1 MEQDEDDVMA
11 DAFRARDI
19 GLLAQKK
26 ILGRMATNKN
36 TRKMFIDETTASLL
50 DSLYKLV
57 RTFTNNKKESEKI
70 VKNIIKT
77 VIKVGVLYR
86 NDEFD
91 DRDMTFAEQFK
102 KRFHS
107 AAMAVLSFHDV
118 DYSYD
123 RNYLLSALQE
133 AHHCLRQLV
142 QNHLKEKS
150 LGRIDMVFN
159 FFTNPNFLDSIFKR
173 DSEYREILDKMVAD
187 INHAMDEQRL

>member
-1 MEQDEDDVMA
+1 MVFVMA

-91 DRDMTFAEQFK
+91 EKDMMFAEQFK

-133 AHHCLRQLV
+133 AHQCLRQLV
-142 QNHLKEKS
+142 QSHLKEKS

-173 DSEYREILDKMVAD
+173 DSEFREILDKMVTD